1 MRIGWDMEIHAG
13 PHVQAAALEM
23 GGEHPDKQV
32 APGSGSGQVRGDVDR
47 GKSAPGGTEA
57 SLSRVGEW

>member
-47 GKSAPGGTEA
+47 GEVGSWRHGGVPFA
-57 SLSRVGEW
+57 GW